1 MHGAGRFGMN
11 NTHKRH
17 DGVVTPILAITIFSV
32 IANLL
37 MLVMPVYMT
46 QVYDRIL
53 PTRSV
58 ETLVAL
64 TVIAGGALLVF
75 GVIET
80 VRQTLARRLAQR
92 YELSVLPRLI
102 AATDDA
108 AGGTDPA
115 LVGKVGVLKRF
126 IGSSAFIGLF
136 DLPFAPLFLG
146 LMFLAHPVLGWLT
159 AAGMLMLVLVAL
171 LNEWASRKA
180 SLFALQ
186 AQTKAAR
193 SAQEALAAQEDV
205 RSMGMGVAMRER
217 WLGDALIAADHADR
231 AGQVNARFFGLTRF
245 VRQALQIAAL
255 GLGAWLV
262 VHGDMAASL
271 IFAATIVSARA
282 LMPIEQVVGGW
293 KAIVE
298 ARRAKMDVDA
308 ALAAQAIGDRVGSK
322 TELPPARGELSAH
335 RLTFRLG
342 SGAQQAAIVNG
353 VDLVAR
359 PGSLTVIVGA
369 SGSGKSTLLRLFCG
383 ASQPS
388 FGEVRL
394 DGFRLGEW
402 PAASRG
408 KAFGYMAQQISL
420 FEGTV
425 AQNIARFDAAATDAS
440 IIKAAERAQA
450 HDFIASLP
458 QGYNTRIGQGGV
470 RLSGGQVQRIA
481 LARALHTDPAVLIL
495 DEPNAHLDSHGE
507 EALMKALLCERDN
520 GHTIIVATHRTNLL
534 SIADTVLLMEAGTL
548 KPVQVQP
555 AGRAAPRG
563 QVLSIAGAAV
573 VASTTDPAMGA

>member
-1 MHGAGRFGMN
+1 MVMP
-11 NTHKRH
+11 
-17 DGVVTPILAITIFSV
+17 VLAITIFSV
-32 IANLL
+32 AANFL

-64 TVIAGGALLVF
+64 SAIAGGALLVF

-92 YELSVLPRLI
+92 YELAVLPKLI
-102 AATDDA
+102 TAADEA
-108 AGGTDPA
+108 SGSIDPS
-115 LVGKVGVLKRF
+115 LIGKVATVKRF
-126 IGSSAFIGLF
+126 VASSAFVGLF

-146 LMFLAHPVLGWLT
+146 LMFIAHPLLGWLT
-159 AAGMLMLVLVAL
+159 AAGMLLLILVAL
-171 LNEWASRKA
+171 ANEWASRKA
-180 SLFALQ
+180 SFLAIQTQ
-186 AQTKAAR
+186 AKAGR
-193 SAQEALAAQEDV
+193 SAQEALVGQEDV
-205 RSMGMGVAMRER
+205 RAMGMGSAMRER
-217 WLGDALIAADHADR
+217 WLADALLAADHSDR

-245 VRQALQIAAL
+245 IRQALQIAAL
-255 GLGAWLV
+255 GIGAWLV

-298 ARRAKMDVDA
+298 ARRAKLDIDH
-308 ALAAQAIGDRVGSK
+308 ALSERLVNNQPQAK
-322 TELPPARGELSAH
+322 TELPAARGELSAH

-342 SGAQQAAIVNG
+342 AGANQTAIVNG
-353 VDLVAR
+353 IDLLAK
-359 PGSLTVIVGA
+359 PGSLTVILGA
-369 SGSGKSTLLRLFCG
+369 SGSGKSTLLRMLCG

-388 FGEVRL
+388 SGEVRL
-394 DGFRLGEW
+394 DGFQLGEW
-402 PAASRG
+402 PPASRG
-408 KAFGYMAQQISL
+408 KAFGYMAQQITL
-420 FEGTV
+420 FDGTV
-425 AQNIARFDAAATDAS
+425 AQNIARFDPDATDAS
-440 IIKAAERAQA
+440 IVAAAERAQA
-450 HDFIASLP
+450 HSFIASLP

-470 RLSGGQVQRIA
+470 RLSGGQIQRIA
-481 LARALHTDPAVLIL
+481 LARALHTEPSVLIL

-507 EALMKALLCERDN
+507 DALMKALLCERDS

-534 SIADTVLLMEAGTL
+534 AIADSILLMEGGLL

-555 AGRAAPRG
+555 APRVNARA
-563 QVLSIAGAAV
+563 QVLSLAGTST
-573 VASTTDPAMGA
+573 ASANDPAVGG